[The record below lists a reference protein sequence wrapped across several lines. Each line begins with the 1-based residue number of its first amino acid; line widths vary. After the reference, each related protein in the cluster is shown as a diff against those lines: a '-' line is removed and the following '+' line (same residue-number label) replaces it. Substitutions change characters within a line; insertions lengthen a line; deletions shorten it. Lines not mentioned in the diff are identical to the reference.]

1 MQTVPEKELP
11 DWLTEKDPW
20 KRYLS
25 NNYFVFDFETTNLD
39 YGFAGN
45 PKNRLLLATGV
56 GPDGDVWH
64 HWGGEFEQEELLNRI
79 SRADFIVCQNAKFE
93 LQWLER
99 IGYPTHNLVVW
110 DTMLGEYVR
119 LGNRRGSKDLDS
131 LCKRYKIP
139 LKNPL
144 VKKLMQAGVCPST
157 IPEKWLVEYGRG
169 DSANTHQVFL
179 KQREELLK
187 LKLLPVLF
195 TRCLVTPVLAEI
207 EMRGMHADKE
217 AVEREYQT
225 TLQAY
230 QEAEARVRALAGGIN
245 FNSPKQVSAFLY
257 DTLKFDELRTRGECD
272 RTAAGGRRTDEDAIT
287 ALEATTPEQQAFK
300 DAFLAA
306 KPLVKKLDTL
316 TKLRGCCAED
326 EGILYANIN
335 QAVTQTHR
343 TSSSGKKWKLQFQN
357 FDRNLKQVFSARHP
371 DWLVGEADSASLEF
385 RGAGHLG
392 KDPVIQADLRK
403 GVDPHL
409 FTATVIFKTVPEA
422 VSAEL
427 RTQAKPFT
435 FKPLYGGMSGTPDQV
450 RYYKEFRKKY
460 SALFDRQTDWTYEV
474 LKTGK
479 LVTEWGLIFYWP
491 NSTISKAGYISN
503 TTSIFNYP
511 VQSFCTAEIVP
522 VSLVFFWHRLKR
534 LGLQSFLTNTVHDSI
549 IAEVHPSEEGVFRE
563 LGNKALTTDV
573 YNYLVNNYN
582 IRLTVPLGVETKV
595 GTHWSKGKAEKYE
608 QDFIQYG
615 GVR

>member
-1 MQTVPEKELP
+1 LKHETSKELP
-11 DWLTEKDPW
+11 SWLLEKDPW

-25 NNYFVFDFETTNLD
+25 DNYFVFDLETTNLD

-56 GPDGDVWH
+56 GPDGEVWH
-64 HWGGEFEQEELLNRI
+64 HWGGEFEQEDLLDRI
-79 SRADFIVCQNAKFE
+79 SKADFIVCQNAKFE

-99 IGYPTHNLVVW
+99 IGYPTHTLVVW

-119 LGNRRGSKDLDS
+119 LGNRRGGKDLDS
-131 LCKRYKIP
+131 LCKRYKVP
-139 LKNPL
+139 TKNPL
-144 VKKLMQAGVCPST
+144 VKKLMDAGVCPST
-157 IPEKWLVEYGRG
+157 IPAKWLEEYGRG
-169 DSANTHQVFL
+169 DSANTREVFL
-179 KQREELLK
+179 RQREELLK

-217 AVEREYQT
+217 AVEREYQA
-225 TLQAY
+225 TLQSY

-245 FNSPKQVSAFLY
+245 FNSPKQVGCFLY
-257 DTLKFDELRTRGECD
+257 DTLLFPELQLRNGDPD
-272 RTAAGGRRTDEDAIT
+272 RTDAGGRRTDEDAIKT
-287 ALEATTPEQQAFK
+287 LKATTEAQRTFK
-300 DAFLAA
+300 EAYLAA

-326 EGILYANIN
+326 GGILYGNIN

-357 FDRNLKQVFSARHP
+357 FDRSLKQVFSARNP

-409 FTATVIFKTVPEA
+409 FTATVIFKTVAEA

-450 RYYKEFRKKY
+450 RYYRAFRQKY
-460 SALFDRQTDWTYEV
+460 STLFDAQTGWTYEV
-474 LKTGK
+474 LTTGK

-491 NSTISKAGYISN
+491 NTTISKSGYISN

-522 VSLVFFWHRLKR
+522 MALVFFWHRIKR
-534 LGLQSFLTNTVHDSI
+534 MALRLFLVNTVHDSI
-549 IAEVHPSEEGVFRE
+549 IAEVPPDEVDVFRNI
-563 LGNKALTTDV
+563 GNKALTEDV
-573 YNYLVNNYN
+573 YNYLVNNYH
-582 IRLTVPLGVETKV
+582 IHLTVPLGVETKV
-595 GTHWSKGKAEKYE
+595 GPYWSKGKAEKYE
-608 QDFIQYG
+608 YDTDSN
-615 GVR
+615 